1 MRLIRKEKETKMMTD
16 SDDQYGKSTS
26 SNMLMDCIQF
36 AVVIRA
42 NTHADTSRDRKPS
55 LGCRDRRQ
63 DTFVPA
69 HYGARLAEDR
79 KQEKR
84 TG

>member
-1 MRLIRKEKETKMMTD
+1 MRLIRKEKNTKMMTD

-42 NTHADTSRDRKPS
+42 LMQTHPGTEN
-55 LGCRDRRQ
+55 
-63 DTFVPA
+63 PA
-69 HYGARLAEDR
+69 SAVV
-79 KQEKR
+79 
-84 TG
+84 TGDKHLCPCTLRSAAGGG

>member
-1 MRLIRKEKETKMMTD
+1 MTKMMTD

-42 NTHADTSRDRKPS
+42 NTHADTSRDRKSS

-63 DTFVPA
+63 TPLSLHTTERGWQRIESRRRGPGKFF
-69 HYGARLAEDR
+69 
-79 KQEKR
+79 
-84 TG
+84 